1 MLCILYFCT
10 RAAFVAI
17 NFIMMHKLAYYTAD
31 SAGRSSFIILRPDD
45 VGADAGVSEFQQQ
58 SS

>member
-1 MLCILYFCT
+1 MYALYIVFLYPCCL
-10 RAAFVAI
+10 RG
-17 NFIMMHKLAYYTAD
+17 NKLHNNAYYTAD